1 MARYRRRR
9 PTWKDTDI
17 ERNIFYA
24 TGDPRGDRP
33 PKKSF
38 IVRIR
43 RLLVDCW
50 RWVLPEKM
58 MGNNFIPT
66 PRIYAEH
73 KQQLLEGLQNL
84 GWGSVTYII
93 DDMWDS
99 DYFFGPGG
107 LEEIFDGF
115 IPLLTQGK
123 NEEALRFF
131 VEKIREFTDDPSHL
145 GHAHWEDEYDAI
157 DNFLYF
163 EDWDG
168 LEKSQD
174 VYLLPLAKLEEEL
187 GC

>member
-17 ERNIFYA
+17 ERNIIYD
-24 TGDPRGDRP
+24 TGDPRGNRP

-43 RLLVDCW
+43 RLLVDYW
-50 RWVLPEKM
+50 MWVVPAKS
-58 MGNNFIPT
+58 NFIPVNQF
-66 PRIYAEH
+66 YAEH
-73 KQQLLEGLQNL
+73 NQQVVEGLQNL

-99 DYFFGPGG
+99 DYFFDPADF
-107 LEEIFDGF
+107 EEIFDGF

-131 VEKIREFTDDPSHL
+131 VKTIREFADDPSHL
-145 GHAHWEDEYDAI
+145 GHAHWEDEDDAR
-157 DNFLYF
+157 DNFLHF
-163 EDWDG
+163 EDWDD